1 MLNYF
6 NNKSSDNTELTV
18 INMISKGTMITGNM
32 NCSGDIRIDG
42 KLEGNITNQGKLVTG
57 PDSEI
62 KGDINVGSAKIGGII
77 IGNINASGTLEME
90 KSARVE
96 GIITSNGLI
105 IHEGADLKAEVS
117 SRNKSFQKPVDNKQI
132 NKPSDFSRAAV
143 L

>member
-1 MLNYF
+1 
-6 NNKSSDNTELTV
+6 
-18 INMISKGTMITGNM
+18 MISKGTMITGNM
-32 NCSGDIRIDG
+32 SCSGDIRIDG

-77 IGNINASGTLEME
+77 IGNINVSGTLEIE

-96 GIITSNGLI
+96 GIIISNGLI
-105 IHEGADLKAEVS
+105 IHEGADLKAEIS
-117 SRNKSFQKPVDNKQI
+117 SRNKSFQKPVDTKQI